1 MVKITVKLKKK
12 PQAAVVVITAMGEE
26 VRIGEGGRIKQG
38 HDVFLNPTSQP
49 AINRNRH
56 ILGKHFRITSL
67 INGKKKNVSLFSF
80 KNKMSPKPSIK

>member
-38 HDVFLNPTSQP
+38 HDVFLNLTSQP
-49 AINRNRH
+49 AINRKGLVRVARTATAM
-56 ILGKHFRITSL
+56 LFWEMPTSDPL
-67 INGKKKNVSLFSF
+67 SQWV
-80 KNKMSPKPSIK
+80 

>member
-26 VRIGEGGRIKQG
+26 VRIGEGGRIEQG

-49 AINRNRH
+49 AINRKGLVRVARTAMAM
-56 ILGKHFRITSL
+56 LFWEMPTSDPL
-67 INGKKKNVSLFSF
+67 SQWV
-80 KNKMSPKPSIK
+80 